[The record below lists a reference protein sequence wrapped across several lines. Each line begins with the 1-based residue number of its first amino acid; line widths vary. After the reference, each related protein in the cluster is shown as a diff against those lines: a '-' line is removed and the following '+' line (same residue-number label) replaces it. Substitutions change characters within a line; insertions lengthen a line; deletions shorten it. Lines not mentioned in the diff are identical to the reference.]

1 MVISSLPVVKIVR
14 LTCSLIGLDVVEVG
28 AQHGKRR
35 AHAQHGNDKHQL
47 PAENCSVNRIRT
59 SNILR
64 SKPLRSKIRM
74 SKSI

>member
-1 MVISSLPVVKIVR
+1 MK

-47 PAENCSVNRIRT
+47 PE
-59 SNILR
+59 
-64 SKPLRSKIRM
+64 KKIQCKQN
-74 SKSI
+74 SYQQHPEKQNP